1 MRWMVGGGERSEAKS
16 TALPQEIALF
26 LFSPAR
32 SRTSLARS
40 LARESVSVCVDHL
53 QMDDDFE
60 LNLSF
65 EPVNKAPAVRKRA
78 WKEHLKKPAQRL
90 ATPASTGDTATTTV
104 TTATSAPAPF
114 SSSDSLKA
122 LENISKTAA
131 AAASTKPAAVSSKP
145 VTTTT
150 TTSSASSSL
159 SASSSTS
166 RSAATNQNPASK
178 GTKRRPPP
186 SQRFRASS
194 TAVSSD
200 DAEDTTPAPKQPAPP
215 PHTEAPKLTGTK
227 RKRDDADDVDGDA
240 DDGSADATPSTT
252 AANAASGAASRKPRG
267 SSTGASPSASAS
279 SSSTSSTDTRHV
291 AKRRNAPIKIEQ
303 LHFPDAKAVSKSTVF
318 SSDRFASMPLD
329 ARLVASLKG
338 SFNRSID
345 SDCC

>member
-122 LENISKTAA
+122 LENISKTPLRHRPNLLQHRPNPLQQQQRRQLHHRYQLLHQHHGLLPRTRTPPPKAP
-131 AAASTKPAAVSSKP
+131 SVDLLPVSGSVRAP
-145 VTTTT
+145 RQYRATTPKTRRQRRSSQHLLRT
-150 TTSSASSSL
+150 PRRPNSRALSESETMLTTS
-159 SASSSTS
+159 T
-166 RSAATNQNPASK
+166 ATLMTVVQMPL
-178 GTKRRPPP
+178 P
-186 SQRFRASS
+186 
-194 TAVSSD
+194 V
-200 DAEDTTPAPKQPAPP
+200 QPLPMRLR
-215 PHTEAPKLTGTK
+215 ELQ
-227 RKRDDADDVDGDA
+227 
-240 DDGSADATPSTT
+240 
-252 AANAASGAASRKPRG
+252 AASRVAVAPELPRQRQRRHPLR
-267 SSTGASPSASAS
+267 AAP
-279 SSSTSSTDTRHV
+279 TR
-291 AKRRNAPIKIEQ
+291 A
-303 LHFPDAKAVSKSTVF
+303 T
-318 SSDRFASMPLD
+318 
-329 ARLVASLKG
+329 
-338 SFNRSID
+338 
-345 SDCC
+345 